1 MISSQ
6 TTRISSKKQY
16 VDTLLIAPDFK
27 VAALTPHHWSRF
39 SIISISHS
47 PRRNRRGNSTPPRH
61 RSLPKPACQRRPRP
75 PGALACV
82 LLVEKQTPDSS
93 REPRAVLAHSPP
105 TSNFFEIRR
114 QRHAA
119 SRRRSCQAQPKLNR
133 CRTRPGIGQTPDDC
147 LAPRHITPPSHP
159 PCGLPE

>member
-27 VAALTPHHWSRF
+27 VAALDAIRLFQVLDIW
-39 SIISISHS
+39 
-47 PRRNRRGNSTPPRH
+47 
-61 RSLPKPACQRRPRP
+61 RRPR
-75 PGALACV
+75 
-82 LLVEKQTPDSS
+82 LLLGPWHAYCLLRNKLPTLLES
-93 REPRAVLAHSPP
+93 RGLFWRTLRP

-119 SRRRSCQAQPKLNR
+119 SRRRSCQAQPKLNQ
-133 CRTRPGIGQTPDDC
+133 CRTRPGIVQTPDDC